1 VLASALALWIL
12 AADPVTAPPPAAPP
26 PAPAQEAPPEV
37 APAPAPVPAVV
48 DAAPAPAAA
57 STAAA
62 STGAHPTRFRG
73 ALESL
78 VMSFPS
84 GAPDEAGDPGKQ
96 DVFVTAL
103 PLLGFDGGDDFGF
116 ELGAELRLR
125 LFDDPPAQKDRDY
138 GRLIRREDWDE
149 TSDFGQILRELRIG
163 PEEGVFSVRAGP
175 MLNQSLGHG
184 HLVSRYSNRD
194 NPNYHPSGVFTHLVL
209 GPTRTEFLASDFLA
223 ARLFAAEISVDMGR
237 ILSSDAGQTDRYH
250 LAFSFAHDN
259 GATGFGTPPLT
270 LLHTDFDAALYRG
283 AEARVFAFIG
293 MGSRIFVPEAFLGGN
308 LGLSVEGT
316 PAGTAI
322 GGKAELRKQYGG
334 FRQGMFGAGYELSR
348 YSAVGRNGVPLADDR
363 LGDGFS
369 GYAEFWVASGPEEG
383 TASRISFSSA
393 GEYFSFDG
401 RVDADATIAVRLM
414 GGRLLTNGRL
424 VVTGVGLQPRYLATG
439 EARFRFASAFYAMV
453 SAGTVFF
460 PQPDRSLLRGVYAGA
475 GVGVDFER

>member
-1 VLASALALWIL
+1 MFAPALALWLL
-12 AADPVTAPPPAAPP
+12 AAEPAVEPPPAASVAPASAAP
-26 PAPAQEAPPEV
+26 LEAAPAPVVPEATP
-37 APAPAPVPAVV
+37 APAPAPV
-48 DAAPAPAAA
+48 AA
-57 STAAA
+57 SVA
-62 STGAHPTRFRG
+62 GAHPTRFRG

-78 VMSFPS
+78 VLSFPS
-84 GAPDEAGDPGKQ
+84 GAPDESGAPGKQ

-138 GRLIRREDWDE
+138 GHLIRREDWDE

-163 PEEGVFSVRAGP
+163 PEEGAFSARAGP
-175 MLNQSLGHG
+175 LFNQALGHG

-194 NPNYHPSGVFTHLVL
+194 DPNYHPAGVFAHLVL

-237 ILSSDAGQTDRYH
+237 ILSSDAGQADRYH

-259 GATGFGTPPLT
+259 GATGFVTPPLT

-308 LGLSVEGT
+308 LGLSVEGA

-383 TASRISFSSA
+383 TASRISFSAA
-393 GEYFSFDG
+393 GEYFSYDA
-401 RVDADATIAVRLM
+401 RVDADLSLALRLM
-414 GGRLLTNGRL
+414 GGRLLTSGRL
-424 VVTGVGLQPRYLATG
+424 VATGVGLQPRYLATG

-460 PQPDRSLLRGVYAGA
+460 PQPDRSLVRGFYAGA
-475 GVGVDFER
+475 GLGVDFER